1 MTPDLYAALNLP
13 RDADPATIHAAYR
26 IRAKCAHPD
35 VGGSKEQFALVK
47 LAHDVL
53 MDEDRRAHYD
63 ATGEIE
69 DNPADNHRAHVL
81 QTINAALDAS
91 LQFCVKNNLDPITED
106 LVAHMRGALKEY
118 RDQAEKQRG
127 SLFKTLE
134 TDKGLL
140 GRFTTEG
147 ENALEAMLRF
157 RIEEHEKQIA
167 SRGEAIRLFDDAL
180 ELIVAYSFRAE
191 HKPVVMI
198 GGFNQGL
205 GSLNNW
211 AANLGR
217 MEGFG

>member
-13 RDADPATIHAAYR
+13 RDADSATVHSAYR
-26 IRAKCAHPD
+26 ARAKASHPD
-35 VGGSKEQFALVK
+35 VGGSDEQFALVK

-53 MDEDRRAHYD
+53 MDEARRAHYD

-91 LQFCVKNNLDPITED
+91 LQFCVKNNLDPISED

-127 SLFKTLE
+127 ALFKALE

-157 RIEEHEKQIA
+157 RIDEHEKQIA

-191 HKPVVMI
+191 HKPVVTVS
-198 GGFNQGL
+198 GFNQGL
-205 GSLNNW
+205 NFDNW
-211 AANLGR
+211 AR
-217 MEGFG
+217 MGSFG